1 MRRYQKTGISLEIRG
16 FVSNFTLKM
25 RSSTPDFTGKCGIAL
40 PIFMVLPDILNQHNS
55 IKNDRIMEKKEKQP
69 LSVGMKLCRV
79 IGVVLVCAAIGY
91 LIWSGDFDH
100 KGIVGYVDDFMLF
113 MAAYTF
119 ARGSFLRPERR
130 YIRRQL
136 YMLSSLFALLA
147 LCWVIMLAFI
157 K

>member
-1 MRRYQKTGISLEIRG
+1 MGTG
-16 FVSNFTLKM
+16 LK
-25 RSSTPDFTGKCGIAL
+25 
-40 PIFMVLPDILNQHNS
+40 V
-55 IKNDRIMEKKEKQP
+55 
-69 LSVGMKLCRV
+69 CRV
-79 IGVVLVCAAIGY
+79 IGVLMMLAAVGY
-91 LIWSGDFDH
+91 LVWRGDFDS
-100 KGIVGYVDDFMLF
+100 KGIVGYVDDCFIF

-147 LCWVIMLAFI
+147 LCWIIMLAMI